1 MQNLQGLA
9 TSDFDIKSHV
19 AVGKIEIDTTGWNNF
34 EELPDVK
41 SCNISSNLIN
51 EVMLFAAASFTV
63 TCLNT
68 NDRYSWLDTGATHY
82 NWLRQGRKIRLYIG
96 IRISDTNYHWKW
108 ITGRIDE
115 PKFTQEA
122 GEEIC
127 TITGRC
133 LMRMLIENRM
143 KQVYWGAQK
152 FFNTYDSKDEY
163 PMPAE
168 PAGCTGV
175 HRAFLDAKSPYD
187 GTNLK
192 EITLNSGW
200 TYDWTTN
207 IFLLL
212 RNIIPYYNGTNNL
225 VVYYFKSQVPEEV
238 IADILVEAG
247 FLGEYERA
255 GWLAN
260 SDYVTPT
267 GKTIDRV
274 WFNKGTTCLE
284 ALRLVAEAVQYRFYP
299 DHDGNPIF
307 KPPPVAGTAVK
318 LITVDNITINNRR
331 ELVGEVKNHIIV
343 KGEERKKLVKI
354 PTVTTHAA
362 NVDAE
367 LEIAVMYGV
376 TDSVGKGGVNR
387 RGFQW
392 GVALLATG
400 EWYEGG
406 SFEIGQF
413 EHQLTELELAD
424 FVIEDGNV
432 TPGNVNVANDRISVS
447 MNIETG
453 SKIHFSTTGVL
464 PDPLSVGTAYY
475 AIRISSSLIQVATSK
490 DNALDGTQIDL
501 IDQGSG
507 IHAITLSIGHWF
519 RAVVRNSQGMFFG
532 KWDWI
537 EVTF

>member
-1 MQNLQGLA
+1 VQNLQGLA
-9 TSDFDIKSHV
+9 TSDFDVKSHV
-19 AVGKIEIDTTGWNNF
+19 IVGKIEVDKTGWNNF
-34 EELPDVK
+34 VELPDVK
-41 SCNISSNLIN
+41 SCNISSNLID
-51 EVMLFAAASFTV
+51 EVMLFSAASFTV

-68 NDRYSWLDTGATHY
+68 DDRYSWLDKGATHY

-122 GEEIC
+122 GKEIC
-127 TITGRC
+127 TLTGRC

-143 KQVYWGAQK
+143 KQVYWGAQR

-163 PMPAE
+163 PMPTS
-168 PAGCTGV
+168 CTGV

-192 EITLNSGW
+192 EIALNSGW

-212 RNIIPYYNGTNNL
+212 RNIIPYYDGANNL
-225 VVYYFKSQVPEEV
+225 VVYYFKSQVPEKV
-238 IADILVEAG
+238 VADILVESG
-247 FLGEYERA
+247 FLREDERVA
-255 GWLAN
+255 WLAN
-260 SDYVTPT
+260 TNYVTPT
-267 GKTIDRV
+267 GKIIDRV

-284 ALRLVAEAVQYRFYP
+284 ALRLVTEAVQYRFYP

-307 KPPPVAGTAVK
+307 KPPPTSSAAVK
-318 LITVDNITINNRR
+318 LITVDNITVNNRR

-354 PTVTTHAA
+354 PTVTTQTASID
-362 NVDAE
+362 NE

-376 TDSVGKGGVNR
+376 TDSIGKGGVNR

-400 EWYEGG
+400 EWYENG

-413 EHQLTELELAD
+413 EHQLTESELND
-424 FVIEDGNV
+424 FAKSDDNV
-432 TPGNVNVANDRISVS
+432 TPGNINITNNRIAVS

-453 SKIHFSTTGVL
+453 TKIHFSTTGVL
-464 PDPLSVGTAYY
+464 PSPLSVGTAYY
-475 AIRISSSLIQVATSK
+475 AIRVSSGLIQVATTK
-490 DNALDGTQIDL
+490 DNAFDGIEIDL
-501 IDQGSG
+501 DDQGSG
-507 IHAITLSIGHWF
+507 IHALTLSIGHWY
-519 RAVVRNSQGMFFG
+519 RAFVRNSQGMFFG
-532 KWDWI
+532 KWIWI